1 MLLPTDK
8 WTLVLAGIPELLLW
22 IIFLCIPLAVCFYE
36 IIASENELYLPYTAC
51 VYYVSV
57 FILCMLS
64 KNLFLEFML
73 TSLWLLHNLRKTED
87 N

>member
-1 MLLPTDK
+1 MF
-8 WTLVLAGIPELLLW
+8 LAGIPELFLW
-22 IIFLCIPLAVCFYE
+22 IIFVCTALAVCPSE
-36 IIASENELYLPYTAC
+36 TIASENELYLPYTAC

-73 TSLWLLHNLRKTED
+73 TSLWLLHNLRKAED